1 MKKQEKPCLAMY
13 IKTWFLF
20 DGNKSSHFFFVV
32 VVVACHNWFTHTHT
46 YGWSAKNVCLLKKE
60 YSSPLFH
67 EHHKVFFDENLPNVR
82 IFLGWN
88 NFVLSGFQFFYKEMG
103 FNALSKKKKK
113 KRKEKKYRTKIYR
126 HCFSWDFCKILQL
139 LHHLYLMIS
148 SIDDDDDVGSVMIT
162 INLLWFDH
170 TMDQHKKKKINSCQS
185 CTVVSFLFFFVLLL
199 PKLSLF
205 SLPPIYS
212 GWLCCI
218 MMDFFFFF
226 FCFSHFV
233 VVLLS

>member
-1 MKKQEKPCLAMY
+1 MIC
-13 IKTWFLF
+13 
-20 DGNKSSHFFFVV
+20 
-32 VVVACHNWFTHTHT
+32 
-46 YGWSAKNVCLLKKE
+46 
-60 YSSPLFH
+60 
-67 EHHKVFFDENLPNVR
+67 DE
-82 IFLGWN
+82 
-88 NFVLSGFQFFYKEMG
+88 Q
-103 FNALSKKKKK
+103 KKK
-113 KRKEKKYRTKIYR
+113 KRKTEQKIYR

-205 SLPPIYS
+205 SLPPINS

-226 FCFSHFV
+226 FLFLAFRGRV
-233 VVLLS
+233 VVVNLDTTCTHDIHITHICDVIFWWL